1 MFTSIILYSSS
12 DMLYLSMKLFLIMFN
27 ASNASSLCCNTS
39 GQRCN
44 VLKLRIVSEL
54 LTKLPRLFDPKCVTC
69 PSKASKTA
77 APTSRYVNVTTI
89 SDNVRT
95 LRRFIVTKQNPNL
108 LVSSQ
113 KKAMYT
119 VTCHWHVSSILRKAM
134 YIITFYR
141 HSRKLKY
148 VSSKELFKTTMCIQQ
163 TVIQFIK

>member
-95 LRRFIVTKQNPNL
+95 LRRFIVTKQNPNI
-108 LVSSQ
+108 LVSSP
-113 KKAMYT
+113 KKDN
-119 VTCHWHVSSILRKAM
+119 VH
-134 YIITFYR
+134 FY
-141 HSRKLKY
+141 
-148 VSSKELFKTTMCIQQ
+148 V
-163 TVIQFIK
+163 